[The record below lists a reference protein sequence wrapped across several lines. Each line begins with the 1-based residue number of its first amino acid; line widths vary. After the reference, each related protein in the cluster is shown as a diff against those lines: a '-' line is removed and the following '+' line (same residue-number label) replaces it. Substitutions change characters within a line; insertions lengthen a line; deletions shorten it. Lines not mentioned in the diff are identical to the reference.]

1 MAKKFKVHPMF
12 KDCKTK
18 MAFTEADHEKL
29 SKQGYN
35 HTKDPS
41 CDKKKKKKK

>member
-29 SKQGYN
+29 SKQGFN